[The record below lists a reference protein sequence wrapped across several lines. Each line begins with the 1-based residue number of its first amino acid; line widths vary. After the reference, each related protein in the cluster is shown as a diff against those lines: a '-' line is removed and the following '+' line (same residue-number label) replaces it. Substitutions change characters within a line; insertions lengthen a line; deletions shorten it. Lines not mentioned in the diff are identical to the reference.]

1 MGIFTRLTVN
11 VIRKAHAGSSYFGVC
26 EYCTLPVSETF
37 VGNQYPVYKKDA
49 QDVYYLGGAI
59 GGGTYGHEKCV
70 RGLYAKAVDD
80 GLITRNANLRILPM
94 KDIREI
100 MSAGN
105 VVGNGHP
112 FFSDMKD
119 PA

>member
-11 VIRKAHAGSSYFGVC
+11 VIRKAHAGSSYFGAC
-26 EYCTLPVSETF
+26 DYCTLPVSETF
-37 VGNQYPVYKKDA
+37 IGNQYPVYKKNA
-49 QDVYYLGGAI
+49 QDVYYLGGSI

-70 RGLYAKAVDD
+70 RGLYSNAIDD
-80 GLITRNANLRILPM
+80 SLISRDANIRVLPM
-94 KDIREI
+94 TDIREI

-112 FFSDMKD
+112 FFSDMRD